1 MRYLISFAL
10 SCALVAQA
18 AAAVTLPKI
27 FSSNMVVQRDRPV
40 VVWGWADKGE
50 TVTLTFNGQSKKAK
64 ASSQGEWS
72 IALNPMK
79 HGGPFVMQ
87 VKGKKEIIMLDNI
100 LIGDVWLCG
109 GQSNMEWLLVN
120 TNNATEEIANSDH
133 PGIRLFTVEKEL
145 SYAINKDLKDGKWE
159 VCSPASSKNFSAVA
173 YFFGRKLNQDL
184 NIPIGLINSSWGGTN
199 VETWISWDV
208 MSKKDE
214 FKNVD
219 INKLIAGSPEMKKK
233 REAYD
238 EALRNDI
245 GMREHWYEQSSGAAD
260 WKTAEAPKEWSGTSI
275 GDADGVVWFR
285 KTFSLDADD
294 AQSGGVLSLG
304 PIDDWD
310 ETYVNGEKVGGR
322 QMYNE
327 DRLYQVP
334 KGLLKAGENTVV
346 VKITD
351 TGGGGGFWGKP
362 EQMYCNVGTKR
373 IPLDGKWLYKASALT
388 SDYGITTDGPNSFP
402 SQLYNAMIAPF
413 IKYPIAGAIWYQGE
427 SNTGEAFKYRTLF
440 PDLIKDWRSKWG
452 YEFPFLWVQ
461 LANFMAPVQTPQ
473 PSAWAELREAQ
484 SMTLSLP
491 KTGQAVIIDIGE
503 ADDIHPRNKQD
514 VGLRLALA
522 ALHVAYAKD
531 NVYAGPV
538 FSSMKTDGSKVRL
551 TFTNVGGGLA
561 IHDKYGYLKGFAV
574 AGPDKKFYW
583 AKAVIEGSEVVLSS
597 PMVDAPVAVR
607 YAWGDNPDDANLY
620 NKDGLPAS
628 PFRTDTWKGVTQK

>member
-1 MRYLISFAL
+1 MRCIIFLML
-10 SCALVAQA
+10 SCTLVAQ

-27 FSSNMVVQRDRPV
+27 FSSNMVLQRDRPV
-40 VVWGWADKGE
+40 VVWGWAGKGE
-50 TVTLTFNGQSKKAK
+50 TVTVVFNGQSKQTK
-64 ASSQGEWS
+64 ASSTGEWS
-72 IALNPMK
+72 VTLTAMK
-79 HGGPFVMQ
+79 FGGPFAMQ
-87 VKGKKEIIMLDNI
+87 IKGKKESVTFDNI
-100 LIGDVWLCG
+100 LIGDVWLCS

-120 TNNATEEIANSDH
+120 SNNATQEIANSDH
-133 PGIRLFTVEKEL
+133 ASVRLFTVEKEM
-145 SYAINKDLKDGKWE
+145 SYAANPDIKDGKWE
-159 VCSPASSKNFSAVA
+159 VCSPGSSKNFSAVA

-214 FKNVD
+214 FKKVD
-219 INKLIAGSPEMKKK
+219 IQKLIAGSPEMKKK

-238 EALRNDI
+238 EALHNDV
-245 GMREHWYEQSSGAAD
+245 GMRDKWYSPSASVAG
-260 WKTAEAPKEWSGTSI
+260 WGTATAPKEWGGTAI

-285 KTFSLDADD
+285 KTFSLDEAD

-310 ETYVNGEKVGGR
+310 ETYVNGEKIGAR

-334 KGLLKAGENTVV
+334 KGLLRAGENTVV

-362 EQMYCNVGTKR
+362 EQMYCSVGTKKVS
-373 IPLDGKWLYKASALT
+373 LAGEWSYKAAALT

-402 SQLYNAMIAPF
+402 SQLYNAMIAPI

-427 SNTGEAFKYRTLF
+427 SNAGEAYKYRTGF
-440 PDLIKDWRSKWG
+440 PDLIKDWRAKWG
-452 YEFPFLWVQ
+452 YEFPFFWAQ
-461 LANFMAPVQTPQ
+461 LANYMAPAPTPQ

-503 ADDIHPRNKQD
+503 ADD
-514 VGLRLALA
+514 
-522 ALHVAYAKD
+522 
-531 NVYAGPV
+531 
-538 FSSMKTDGSKVRL
+538 
-551 TFTNVGGGLA
+551 
-561 IHDKYGYLKGFAV
+561 
-574 AGPDKKFYW
+574 
-583 AKAVIEGSEVVLSS
+583 
-597 PMVDAPVAVR
+597 
-607 YAWGDNPDDANLY
+607 
-620 NKDGLPAS
+620 
-628 PFRTDTWKGVTQK
+628 